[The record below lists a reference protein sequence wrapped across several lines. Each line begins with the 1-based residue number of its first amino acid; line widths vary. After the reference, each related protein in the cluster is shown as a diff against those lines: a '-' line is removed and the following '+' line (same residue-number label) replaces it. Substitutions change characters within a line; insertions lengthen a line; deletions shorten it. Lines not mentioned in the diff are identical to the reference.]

1 MFNIFFPR
9 LKYMEN
15 IFTISKH
22 SDQYDDDVAAS
33 INIDDLYEKKR
44 ERDMVQLNI
53 FNKILRRIHSKIQL
67 TSRQKKSEKLCWF
80 VVPEIM
86 LGVPAYEQSGCI
98 AYVMDRLKSDGFGVK
113 YVHPNTLF
121 MSWGHWV
128 PNYVI
133 SEIKSKTGIEYDNYG
148 NKVISE
154 AEAAAAAAASTH
166 DPYSTAPP
174 TNTINGPMVMSYSSS
189 SSSTMPKTSVVLN
202 PKQGVFQKKR
212 DTTVYRPIDNYK
224 PQGSMVYDKHLLFDM
239 AKKR

>member
-1 MFNIFFPR
+1 M
-9 LKYMEN
+9 KYMEN

-22 SDQYDDDVAAS
+22 SDQYDDDVASS

-44 ERDMVQLNI
+44 QRDMFQLNI

-67 TSRQKKSEKLCWF
+67 TSRQKKSEKICWF

-98 AYVMDRLKSDGFGVK
+98 AYVMDKLKSDGFGVK

-121 MSWGHWV
+121 ISWGHWV

-133 SEIKSKTGIEYDNYG
+133 SEIKSKTGVEYDNYG

-154 AEAAAAAAASTH
+154 TEAAAAAAAAAAATATH
-166 DPYSTAPP
+166 DPYSIAPP
-174 TNTINGPMVMSYSSS
+174 TNTINGPLTISYSPL
-189 SSSTMPKTSVVLN
+189 SSTMPKTNVVLN
-202 PKQGVFQKKR
+202 PKQGLFQKKR
-212 DTTVYRPIDNYK
+212 DNTVYRSIDNYK

-239 AKKR
+239 SKKR